1 MSNRSAIFASA
12 LAASLLA
19 SANFAAMAQNAAQ
32 PADTKTADNCQ
43 SAPKGP
49 APAGS
54 HWYFHLNRA
63 TKTKCWYLGE
73 AKNKAATTAT
83 AQQQSAP
90 APDATADAAPPLAQ
104 PQPVMRPSV
113 ADARAE
119 LASPQAAPAPAAS
132 ADAGQAGA
140 TPDAGTPADGNAPSS
155 ARWLDATSMA
165 RSNGTQHAASR
176 PATPEPTDA
185 QPQATAAAPAA
196 PGAVET
202 PAEKTSSSTEMLLI
216 VMVGALALAGLVS
229 ALVFRLTRTRTPPYE
244 IRDEWRAPWD
254 SIRLEST
261 PEMPVRAE
269 RPRRLSE
276 LPPRHAEPPIGRRE
290 ATTDPDQADEK
301 NRQITA
307 MLQRLARSATN

>member
-32 PADTKTADNCQ
+32 PADTKTVDNCQ

-73 AKNKAATTAT
+73 AKNRAATTET

-90 APDATADAAPPLAQ
+90 ALDATADAAPPLAQ
-104 PQPVMRPSV
+104 PRPVMRPSV

-119 LASPQAAPAPAAS
+119 LASPQAAATPAAPADS
-132 ADAGQAGA
+132 GQAGA
-140 TPDAGTPADGNAPSS
+140 TPDAGTPPDGDAPSS

-165 RSNGTQHAASR
+165 RSNGTQHAASQ
-176 PATPEPTDA
+176 PATADA

-244 IRDEWRAPWD
+244 IRDEWHAPWD
-254 SIRLEST
+254 SIRLERT
-261 PEMPVRAE
+261 PEIPVRAD

-276 LPPRHAEPPIGRRE
+276 LPPRRAEPPMGRRE
-290 ATTDPDQADEK
+290 IATDPDQADEK